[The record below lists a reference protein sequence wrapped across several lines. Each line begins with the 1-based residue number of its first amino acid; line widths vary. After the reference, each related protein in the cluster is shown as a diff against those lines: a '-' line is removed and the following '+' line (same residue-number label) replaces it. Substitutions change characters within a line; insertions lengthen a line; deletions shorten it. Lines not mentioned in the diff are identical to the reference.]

1 MPLTVDDFHPA
12 LDRRRNSELVRL
24 IGELDHFRGTWRKMQ
39 EIRAERLLQLR
50 QVTTIESTASST
62 RIEGVELTDAE
73 VARVLEGIRSDS
85 FRARD
90 EEEVKG
96 YAELLTLIYESHADI
111 PLTENHIKQLHRVLL
126 GHSGKDERHRG
137 EYKKLPNDVVR
148 KRGDVVEEVVFK
160 TATPFDTP
168 RLMAQ
173 LVDIANA
180 ALDDRALHPLVVIGR
195 FVVDFLAIHPFQ
207 DGNGR
212 LARALTT
219 LLLLRTGYD
228 YVPYASL
235 ERVIE
240 DNKPQYYVA
249 LRDSQLAMRD
259 NAADF
264 GVWLMFFLRALKA
277 QQESLASKL
286 QVEKAMLDL
295 SGIQQKIADLIAAR
309 VRMTGPEVARELGLT
324 DRAARYH
331 LDVLRSRGII
341 AARGKKRGSYYTTS
355 TAEPSAANTPSILGG
370 TNDIVAEIYERGGRI
385 SKDDLVALVRSHGYD
400 GRVVG
405 ILHGRRLAHL
415 RRNGSTGESALTSRG
430 EEVARQVLFA
440 RRLSRRG
447 VPPTELPASDEVSP
461 TTDQN

>member
-1 MPLTVDDFHPA
+1 MALTVDDFHPS
-12 LDRRRNSELVRL
+12 LDRRANSELVRL
-24 IGELDHFRGTWRKMQ
+24 IAELDHFRGTWRKMQ
-39 EIRAERLLQLR
+39 EIRAERLAQLR

-73 VARVLEGIRSDS
+73 VARVLEGIQSES

-96 YAELLTLIYESHADI
+96 YAELLTLIYESHAEI
-111 PLTENHIKQLHRVLL
+111 SLTENHIKQLHQILL
-126 GHSGKDERHRG
+126 GHSAKDERHRG
-137 EYKKLPNDVVR
+137 DYKKLPNDVVR
-148 KRGDVVEEVVFK
+148 KRNGVVEEVLFK

-168 RLMAQ
+168 RLMAE
-173 LVDIANA
+173 LVEVTNT
-180 ALDDRALHPLVVIGR
+180 ALNDRSLHSLVVIGR

-219 LLLLRTGYD
+219 LLLLRSDYD
-228 YVPYASL
+228 YAPYASL

-240 DNKPQYYVA
+240 DNKTQYYIA
-249 LRDSQLAMRD
+249 LRESQLKMRD

-264 GVWLMFFLRALKA
+264 GAWLFFFLKALKA

-286 QVEKAMLDL
+286 QLEKAMLDL
-295 SGIQQKIADLIAAR
+295 SAIQQEIADVIAAR
-309 VRMTGPEVARELGLT
+309 VRMTGPELARELHLT
-324 DRAARYH
+324 ERAARYH

-341 AARGKKRGSYYTTS
+341 AAHGKKRGAYYTTS
-355 TAEPSAANTPSILGG
+355 INEPRPDTELSILGG
-370 TNDIVAEIYERGGRI
+370 TNAVIAEIFERGGRI
-385 SKDDLVALVRSHGYD
+385 SKDDLVELVRSHGYD

-415 RRNGSTGESALTSRG
+415 RRDAPSGESVLTSRG
-430 EEVARQVLFA
+430 EEIARQYLFA
-440 RRLSRRG
+440 KRLS
-447 VPPTELPASDEVSP
+447 PAK
-461 TTDQN
+461 

>member
-12 LDRRRNSELVRL
+12 LKRQQSGELVRL

-39 EIRAERLLQLR
+39 EIRAERLIQLR

-62 RIEGVELTDAE
+62 RIEGVALTDAE
-73 VARVLEGIRSDS
+73 VARVLEGIRSDA

-96 YAELLTLIYESHADI
+96 YAELLTLIYESHTDI
-111 PLTENHIKQLHRVLL
+111 PLTENHIRQLHQVLL

-137 EYKKLPNDVVR
+137 EYKKLPNDVVS
-148 KRGDVVEEVVFK
+148 KRGEVIDEVVFK

-168 RLMAQ
+168 RLMGE
-173 LVDIANA
+173 LVEVTNA
-180 ALDDRALHPLVVIGR
+180 ALENSALHPLVVIAR
-195 FVVDFLAIHPFQ
+195 FIVDFLAIHPFQ

-228 YVPYASL
+228 YVQYASL

-240 DNKPQYYVA
+240 DNKPRYYVA
-249 LRDSQLAMRD
+249 LRESQTAMRT

-264 GVWLMFFLRALKA
+264 SAWLFFFLKALKA

-286 QVEKAMLDL
+286 QIEKTMLDL
-295 SGIQQKIADLIAAR
+295 SSIQQSIADLIAKR
-309 VRMTGPEVARELGLT
+309 VRMTGPEIARDLGLT
-324 DRAARYH
+324 ERAARYH
-331 LDVLRSRGII
+331 LEVLRGRGIV
-341 AARGKKRGSYYTTS
+341 AAQGKKRGAYYTLSGNDPGPATQ
-355 TAEPSAANTPSILGG
+355 PSLLGG
-370 TNDIVAEIYERGGRI
+370 TNVIIAEVYERGGRI
-385 SKDDLVALVRSHGYD
+385 SKEDLVALVRLHGYD

-415 RRNGSTGESALTSRG
+415 RRDTKSGESILTSRG
-430 EEVARQVLFA
+430 EEIARQFLFA
-440 RRLSRRG
+440 RRLSFRE
-447 VPPTELPASDEVSP
+447 T
-461 TTDQN
+461 

>member
-1 MPLTVDDFHPA
+1 MPLTIDDFHPA
-12 LDRRRNSELVRL
+12 LDRRGNSELVRI

-39 EIRAERLLQLR
+39 EIRAERLMQLR
-50 QVTTIESTASST
+50 QITTIESTASST

-96 YAELLTLIYESHADI
+96 YAELLTLIYESHPDI
-111 PLTENHIKQLHRVLL
+111 PLSENHVRQLHRILL

-148 KRGDVVEEVVFK
+148 KRGEVVEEVVFR

-168 RLMAQ
+168 RLMEQ
-173 LVDIANA
+173 LIAATNA
-180 ALDDRALHPLVVIGR
+180 ALDDRTLHPLVVIGR
-195 FVVDFLAIHPFQ
+195 LVVDFLAIHPFQ

-212 LARALTT
+212 LARAVTT

-249 LRDSQLAMRD
+249 LRESQLAMRD
-259 NAADF
+259 SPSDF
-264 GVWLMFFLRALKA
+264 GAWLLFFLRALKA

-286 QVEKAMLDL
+286 ELEKAMLDL
-295 SGIQQKIADLIAAR
+295 SDIQQKIADLIAAR
-309 VRMTGPEVARELGLT
+309 VRMTGPEIARELGLT

-331 LDVLRSRGII
+331 LDVLRSRGIVV
-341 AARGKKRGSYYTTS
+341 ARGKKRGSYYTTS
-355 TAEPSAANTPSILGG
+355 INEPPPSKRPSILGG
-370 TNDIVAEIYERGGRI
+370 TNDIIADIFERGGRI
-385 SKDDLVALVRSHGYD
+385 AKEELVALVRSHGYD

-415 RRNGSTGESALTSRG
+415 RRDAKSGESVLTNRG
-430 EEVARQVLFA
+430 EEIARQYLFA
-440 RRLSRRG
+440 RRLSARKT
-447 VPPTELPASDEVSP
+447 PP
-461 TTDQN
+461 

>member
-12 LDRRRNSELVRL
+12 LDRQRNSELVRL

-39 EIRAERLLQLR
+39 EIRAERLAQLR

-73 VARVLEGIRSDS
+73 VARVLDGIRSES

-90 EEEVKG
+90 EEEVRG
-96 YAELLTLIYESHADI
+96 YAELLSFIYESHVDI
-111 PLTENHIKQLHRVLL
+111 ALTENHVKQLHKILL

-137 EYKKLPNDVVR
+137 DYKKLANDVVR
-148 KRGDVVEEVVFK
+148 RRGDVIEEVVFK

-173 LVDIANA
+173 LVDVTNA
-180 ALDDRALHPLVVIGR
+180 ALEDRALHPLVVVGR

-240 DNKPQYYVA
+240 DNKALYYVA
-249 LRDSQLAMRD
+249 LRESQLVMRD

-264 GVWLMFFLRALKA
+264 GAWLFFFLRALKA
-277 QQESLASKL
+277 QQDSLASKL
-286 QVEKAMLDL
+286 QLEKAMLDL
-295 SGIQQKIADLIAAR
+295 SGIQQQIADLIAAR
-309 VRMTGPEVARELGLT
+309 VRTTGPEIARELGLT

-331 LDVLRSRGII
+331 IDVLRSRGII
-341 AARGKKRGSYYTTS
+341 AAHGKKRGAYYMMS
-355 TAEPSAANTPSILGG
+355 TNEPSPAKRPSILGG
-370 TNDIVAEIYERGGRI
+370 TNTIIAEIYERGGRI
-385 SKDDLVALVRSHGYD
+385 SKDDLIALVRSHGYD

-415 RRNGSTGESALTSRG
+415 RRNGKTGESVLTSRG
-430 EEVARQVLFA
+430 VEVARQYLFA
-440 RRLSRRG
+440 RRLAVRG
-447 VPPTELPASDEVSP
+447 SST
-461 TTDQN
+461 

>member
-12 LDRRRNSELVRL
+12 LDRRESSELVRL

-39 EIRAERLLQLR
+39 EIRAERLVQLR
-50 QVTTIESTASST
+50 QITTIESTASST

-73 VARVLEGIRSDS
+73 VARVLEGIGSDS

-96 YAELLTLIYESHADI
+96 YAELLTLIYESHPDI
-111 PLTENHIKQLHRVLL
+111 PLTEGHIKQLHRVLL
-126 GHSGKDERHRG
+126 EHSGKDERHRG

-148 KRGDVVEEVVFK
+148 KRGEVIEEVLFK

-168 RLMAQ
+168 QLMAA
-173 LVDIANA
+173 LVHTSNA
-180 ALDDRALHPLVVIGR
+180 AFADRTLHPLVVIGR

-219 LLLLRTGYD
+219 LLLLRNGYD
-228 YVPYASL
+228 YVAYASL

-249 LRDSQLAMRD
+249 LRESQLAMRD
-259 NAADF
+259 NPASF
-264 GVWLMFFLRALKA
+264 RVWLFFFLRALKA

-286 QVEKAMLDL
+286 QLEKAMLDL
-295 SGIQQKIADLIAAR
+295 SEVQQKIADLIAAR
-309 VRMTGPEVARELGLT
+309 VRMTGPEIARELGLT

-331 LDVLRSRGII
+331 LDILRSRGIVS
-341 AARGKKRGSYYTTS
+341 AHGKKRGAYYTTS
-355 TAEPSAANTPSILGG
+355 LNEATSPKGPAILDG
-370 TNDIVAEIYERGGRI
+370 TNVIVAEIYERGGRI
-385 SKDDLVALVRSHGYD
+385 SKEELIALVRSHGYD
-400 GRVVG
+400 GRVAG

-415 RRNGSTGESALTSRG
+415 RRDAGSGESFLTSRG
-430 EEVARQVLFA
+430 EEIARQFLFA
-440 RRLSRRG
+440 RRLSRRDPS
-447 VPPTELPASDEVSP
+447 V
-461 TTDQN
+461 

>member
-1 MPLTVDDFHPA
+1 MTVMPITTDDFHPA
-12 LDRRRNSELVRL
+12 LDRRGNSELVRL

-39 EIRAERLLQLR
+39 EIRAERLVQLR

-62 RIEGVELTDAE
+62 RIEGVALTDAE
-73 VARVLEGIRSDS
+73 VARVLEGIRSDA

-90 EEEVKG
+90 EEEVIG
-96 YAELLTLIYESHADI
+96 YAESLTLIYESYADI
-111 PLTENHIKQLHRVLL
+111 PLTENHIKQLHQILL
-126 GHSGKDERHRG
+126 GRSGKDERHRG
-137 EYKKLPNDVVR
+137 EYKKVPNDVVR
-148 KRGDVVEEVVFK
+148 KRGEVIEEVLFQ

-168 RLMAQ
+168 RLMAE
-173 LVDIANA
+173 LVEATNA
-180 ALDDRALHPLVVIGR
+180 ALAERTLHPLVVVGR
-195 FVVDFLAIHPFQ
+195 FIVDFLAIHPFQ

-219 LLLLRTGYD
+219 LLLLRVGYD

-249 LRDSQLAMRD
+249 LRQSQLAMRG
-259 NAADF
+259 NPADF
-264 GVWLMFFLRALKA
+264 GAWLMFLLQALKA

-309 VRMTGPEVARELGLT
+309 VRLTGPEVARELSLT

-331 LDVLRSRGII
+331 LDVLRSRGIVT
-341 AARGKKRGSYYTTS
+341 AHGKKRGAYYTMS
-355 TAEPSAANTPSILGG
+355 TNEPAQPKAPSILGG
-370 TNDIVAEIYERGGRI
+370 TNVIIAEIYERGGHI
-385 SKDDLVALVRSHGYD
+385 SKEDLIALVRSHEYD

-415 RRNGSTGESALTSRG
+415 RRDPRSGESVLTSRG
-430 EEVARQVLFA
+430 EEIARQHLFA
-440 RRLSRRG
+440 QRLSLREHNDEPEDRG
-447 VPPTELPASDEVSP
+447 
-461 TTDQN
+461 